1 MQLGGGGGVPWGW
14 GPGSGGVAGA
24 PSQVHHT
31 RVSLLSP
38 VKGGCVRTGCGRVR
52 GVGGSGR
59 STAEAEGLVL

>member
-1 MQLGGGGGVPWGW
+1 MQLGGRGGVPWGW
-14 GPGSGGVAGA
+14 GPGSGCVARA

-31 RVSLLSP
+31 HVSLLSP
-38 VKGGCVRTGCGRVR
+38 VEGGRVLPGCGRVR